1 MSELLQVNTAPKLT
15 ANLNCKIALINYKSN
30 HAEKCGRKMLFST
43 DKRQHHTAKEAFI
56 LPRSK
61 VKRCKK
67 NLFSCLNWAVH
78 SLPAGMAGTTF
89 HRSGGQVPYKFMD
102 IKSSRKG
109 SKLAALSRFSFAVF
123 LSEHTAA
130 PEITASPP
138 YDNQGI
144 SVMIRCLPF
153 AVRFLDS
160 SES

>member
-1 MSELLQVNTAPKLT
+1 MQKNA
-15 ANLNCKIALINYKSN
+15 
-30 HAEKCGRKMLFST
+30 AERCCFRRIKGNITPQKML
-43 DKRQHHTAKEAFI
+43 FI
-56 LPRSK
+56 LPRFK
-61 VKRCKK
+61 VKRCRK
-67 NLFSCLNWAVH
+67 NLFSCLNWAVQ

-138 YDNQGI
+138 MI
-144 SVMIRCLPF
+144 IKAFRLWSVAFRLLSDFSTRLNHRFFCPWNHNLQLD
-153 AVRFLDS
+153 AVDFFPDRRHASILL
-160 SES
+160 